1 MQQDLEAIVAEVPA
15 ERMAEV
21 AGLAVKLRSCH
32 ILEAAAAVA

>member
-1 MQQDLEAIVAEVPA
+1 LQQDLEAMAEVPA

-21 AGLAVKLRSCH
+21 VALAVQLRSCH